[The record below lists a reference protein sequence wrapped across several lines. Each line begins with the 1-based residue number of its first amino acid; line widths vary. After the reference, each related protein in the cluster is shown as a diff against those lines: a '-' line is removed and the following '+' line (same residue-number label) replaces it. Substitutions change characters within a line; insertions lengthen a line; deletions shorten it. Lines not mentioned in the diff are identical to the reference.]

1 MKLTSL
7 FQEGRKRKE
16 RSMKNMAKRDKG
28 RKCWKDKLKKDRG

>member
-16 RSMKNMAKRDKG
+16 RNIKNMAKRE
-28 RKCWKDKLKKDRG
+28 KKDIPRKRVL

>member
-16 RSMKNMAKRDKG
+16 RSMKNMAKREKKYRG
-28 RKCWKDKLKKDRG
+28 REC